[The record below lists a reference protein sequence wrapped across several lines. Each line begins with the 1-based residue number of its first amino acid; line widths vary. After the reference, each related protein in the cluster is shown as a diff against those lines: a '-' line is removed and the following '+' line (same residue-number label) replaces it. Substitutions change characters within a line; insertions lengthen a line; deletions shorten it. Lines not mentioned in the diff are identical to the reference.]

1 MGEGAGALERLITE
15 LSATFIN
22 LPAEAIDGRIEQA
35 MGLIAEFAR
44 ADRVTVGQLQEGGR
58 TFSRTHQWVREG
70 FQRIEGEEP
79 VEPYPWASRRVFV
92 DREPL
97 VLSRLDDLPPEAARD
112 RRSFERLGSNR
123 LSRSPSSSASRRWA
137 RCPSRPSATSA
148 TGRATWWS
156 ASAW

>member
-1 MGEGAGALERLITE
+1 MRDNAADDPRTAVMGEGAGALERLITE

-58 TFSRTHQWVREG
+58 TFSRTHQWVRKG
-70 FQRIEGEEP
+70 FQRIEGKEP

-92 DREPL
+92 DRGHR
-97 VLSRLDDLPPEAARD
+97 VLSRLDDLPTEPARD
-112 RRSFERLGSNR
+112 RRSFERLGVKSVATFP
-123 LSRSPSSSASRRWA
+123 LVVGKSAVGA
-137 RCPSRPSATSA
+137 
-148 TGRATWWS
+148 
-156 ASAW
+156 

>member
-1 MGEGAGALERLITE
+1 MRVDPT
-15 LSATFIN
+15 
-22 LPAEAIDGRIEQA
+22 AEAIDGRIEQA

-79 VEPYPWASRRVFV
+79 VKPYPWASRRVFV

-112 RRSFERLGSNR
+112 RQSFERLGVKSVATFP
-123 LSRSPSSSASRRWA
+123 LVVGKSAVVSGSASMMKRGAMPDDSTLTAFSPW
-137 RCPSRPSATSA
+137 
-148 TGRATWWS
+148 
-156 ASAW
+156 